1 MRVLVIFGHL
11 NIFHEMTAEIE
22 VKCMAVLYLS
32 PDMYLFNKTT
42 NHCRVQYLYI
52 ARKKQN
58 TTKQNLAKLNEAKQ
72 ITAFTCFRAFASADK
87 S

>member
-32 PDMYLFNKTT
+32 PDMYLFYKTT
-42 NHCRVQYLYI
+42 NHYRVQWKITFFL
-52 ARKKQN
+52 QN
-58 TTKQNLAKLNEAKQ
+58 TKLIDISTTHTMHVYK
-72 ITAFTCFRAFASADK
+72 IVSLRLK
-87 S
+87 W